1 MGRKNSLITRGRYE
15 LKFRGVKCLNC
26 GHPLDISDKYC
37 PNCSQANSTKKLT
50 LKDFFDEFFSSLIN
64 YDSKLFRTL
73 SALLL
78 RPGRITKDYVDG
90 KRITY
95 TNPFRF
101 LLSLAFLYF
110 LMFTYN
116 NRFDNLDNA
125 VKNFDGTIYDGSPIT
140 FDTDSGDFKLDSVV
154 MEKQSKKAAQK
165 LDSIK
170 KVNPGV
176 LVAGQNL
183 DSIKDNVP
191 ELSPSL
197 EYLDSLGIFME
208 TMNEIKKQKDSLM
221 NADPSKYFKT
231 LETKSG
237 YDEFSKKAEFFG
249 HFIKKDTLY
258 NFEQAQAKYHIN
270 GTLTNKMAFNFS
282 NSIWKVMSQP
292 STWINDTISKLPFVI
307 FFFLPV
313 FTLFISLVYIRNN
326 YTYTDHLIFSFH
338 NQSLLFILLILSLSL
353 DTIFNVDSS
362 GIFLLIFGFYLYK
375 AMRKF
380 YGQGRFKTI
389 VKYIFLNTIFMIL
402 AFFTIIVTFTGS
414 VFTYN

>member
-1 MGRKNSLITRGRYE
+1 MGRKNGLITKGRYE
-15 LKFRGVKCLNC
+15 LKFRGVRCLNC

-50 LKDFFDEFFSSLIN
+50 LKDFFDEFLSNLIN
-64 YDSKLFRTL
+64 YDSKLFKTL

-78 RPGRITKDYVDG
+78 KPGRMTKDYING

-101 LLSLAFLYF
+101 LLSVAFMYF
-110 LMFTYN
+110 LMVTYN
-116 NRFDNLDNA
+116 NRFSSLDES
-125 VKNFDGTIYDGSPIT
+125 VKNFDGTIYNGSPIRI
-140 FDTDSGDFKLDSVV
+140 DVDSGNFEVDSAA
-154 MEKQSKKAAQK
+154 MEKQSKKVMDN

-170 KVNPGV
+170 KEDPDF
-176 LVAGQNL
+176 LAGIENL
-183 DSIKDNVP
+183 DSIKNEAP
-191 ELSPSL
+191 ELSSQL
-197 EYLDSLGIFME
+197 KYLDSLNVFTK
-208 TMNEIKKQKDSLM
+208 TMNEIKKQKDSFM

-231 LETKSG
+231 LETESG
-237 YDEFSKKAEFFG
+237 YNEFYKKAEFFG
-249 HFIKKDTLY
+249 VFIKKDTLV
-258 NFEQAQAKYHIN
+258 NFEQAQAKYNIN
-270 GTLTNKMAFNFS
+270 ETLTNKMTFNFS
-282 NSIWKVMSQP
+282 NSIWKVMDQP
-292 STWINDTISKLPFVI
+292 GTWINDTISKLPFVI

-338 NQSLLFILLILSLSL
+338 NQSLLFILLILSFTL
-353 DTIFNVDSS
+353 DTFFNIDSS

-402 AFFTIIVTFTGS
+402 AFFTIIVTFAGS
-414 VFTYN
+414 GLTY